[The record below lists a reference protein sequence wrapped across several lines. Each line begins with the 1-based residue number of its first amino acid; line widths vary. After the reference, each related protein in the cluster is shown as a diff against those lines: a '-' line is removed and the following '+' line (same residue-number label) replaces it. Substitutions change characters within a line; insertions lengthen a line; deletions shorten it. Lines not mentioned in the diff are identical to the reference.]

1 MTSND
6 SIKNTDSRSL
16 AENAAFNM
24 IRVGFTLLFPVVVF
38 PYISRRLGPS
48 SLGSVDFAQ
57 SVVAYFAMIASMG
70 IPAYGKIVCS
80 RARHSE
86 EELKKTICELL
97 YLSFA
102 LEIIAF
108 GALVIS
114 IFAVSELYRYRV
126 LLMLNSVTILVSGI
140 SVEWIFF
147 ALERFSYTAVRAIAI
162 KIASLVLIFAMV
174 RTPDDYIKYTFI
186 NVFSVAATAVMD
198 FTLARNYIHF
208 YRLSELD
215 IRRHIGPV
223 MAFFASS
230 VAVTINTNTDI
241 VMLNFMK
248 GEHITGLYTFSG
260 RIKSMLVSLMV
271 AWLDAAIPRLSM
283 LNKAGDTAGFRS
295 LLRSVGVFTFAAG
308 CAAASFF
315 IVFSGETVRILG
327 GTEYLP
333 AAGIVI
339 ALMLCMPVL
348 AVNFI
353 LGYGVLLVSE
363 REKQYART
371 MMITCLVNIAANFA
385 LIPILGAV
393 GAALATLVSET
404 GNMLL
409 YSHFGKDCVG
419 ETFRDSHLLRIA
431 ALSIIAG
438 AVCWIGKELVLTTQP
453 LLQMIIFLIVYLAIY
468 LPCACRISTDARDM
482 VIRAAAG
489 VRSRLKI

>member
-1 MTSND
+1 MEAND
-6 SIKNTDSRSL
+6 DIKNTGSRSL
-16 AENAAFNM
+16 AENAAFNI
-24 IRVGFTLLFPVVVF
+24 IRVVFTLLFPVIVF

-70 IPAYGKIVCS
+70 IPAYGKIICS
-80 RARHSE
+80 GARHSE
-86 EELKKTICELL
+86 EKLKKTICELL

-108 GALVIS
+108 SALVIS
-114 IFAVSELYRYRV
+114 IFAVPEFYRYRV
-126 LLMLNSVTILVSGI
+126 LLMLNSATILVSGI

-162 KIASLVLIFAMV
+162 KIASVLLIFAMV
-174 RTPDDYIKYTFI
+174 HAPDDYIKYTFI
-186 NVFSVAATAVMD
+186 NVLSVVATAIMD
-198 FTLARNYIHF
+198 FSLAHKYIHF
-208 YRLSELD
+208 YRLSELN
-215 IRRHIGPV
+215 IRRHLGPV
-223 MAFFASS
+223 IAFFASS

-248 GEHITGLYTFSG
+248 GEQITGLYTFSG

-283 LNKAGDTAGFRS
+283 LYRTGDAVGFRS
-295 LLRSVGVFTFAAG
+295 LLRSVGLFTFAAG
-308 CAAASFF
+308 CAASSFF
-315 IVFSGETVRILG
+315 IVFSEETVIILG

-333 AAGIVI
+333 AAGIVT

-363 REKQYART
+363 REKQYACT
-371 MMITCLVNIAANFA
+371 MMITCLVNIAANFV
-385 LIPILGAV
+385 LIPVLGAE
-393 GAALATLVSET
+393 GAALATLASEI

-409 YSHFGKDCVG
+409 YYRFGKDCLG
-419 ETFRDSHLLRIA
+419 DAFKECHLLKIA
-431 ALSIIAG
+431 ALSIITG
-438 AVCWIGKELVLTTQP
+438 AVCWIGKGLILTTHP
-453 LLQMIIFLIVYLAIY
+453 LLQMILFLAVYLTIY
-468 LPCACRISTDARDM
+468 LPCICLISNDARDIL
-482 VIRAAAG
+482 IRAADG
-489 VRSRLKI
+489 VRSRVKL